1 MSDAL
6 TTSTVE
12 PGSAP
17 RPLVIGVGELLWD
30 LLPGGRQL
38 GGAPA
43 NFAYHAQALGADSLV
58 ISRVGDDALGREIR
72 ERLAVLGMRTDG
84 ITIDPNAPTGT
95 VGVSLDEG
103 GQPTFTIHQD
113 VAWDFIALG
122 ERGLRETQRA
132 AAVCFG
138 TLAQR
143 HPVSRGSI
151 QAVLAD
157 APASA
162 LRVFDIN
169 LRQHYWSRE
178 LILEAL
184 ALSDVFKLNDEELAV
199 MANMLD
205 WSDHPSRLLRR
216 LAETFDL
223 KAVALTKGAAGS
235 ELLIGDELWYQPG
248 SRPTIADTVGA
259 GDGYTAALTLGM
271 LAGDPPEVILESA
284 HRLAE
289 YVCTQPGAMP
299 RIPPLVRGA
308 AAGAGARIIP

>member
-6 TTSTVE
+6 AASILE
-12 PGSAP
+12 PGAVP
-17 RPLVIGVGELLWD
+17 RPLVIGVGEVLWD
-30 LLPGGRQL
+30 LLPDGRQL

-58 ISRVGDDALGREIR
+58 ISRVGDDALGREIL
-72 ERLAVLGMRTDG
+72 ERLAGLGMRTDG
-84 ITIDPNAPTGT
+84 ITTDPDAPTGT
-95 VGVSLDEG
+95 VGVALDVG
-103 GQPTFTIHQD
+103 GKPTFTIYQD
-113 VAWDFIALG
+113 VAWDFIAPSA
-122 ERGLRETQRA
+122 RVLRETQHA

-143 HPVSRGSI
+143 HPVSRGAI
-151 QAVLAD
+151 QAVLAA
-157 APASA
+157 APPSA

-184 ALSDVFKLNDEELAV
+184 ALSDVLKINDEELAE

-205 WSDHPSRLLRR
+205 WSDHPIRLLRR
-216 LAETFDL
+216 LAETFGL

-248 SRPTIADTVGA
+248 SRLAIVDTVGA
-259 GDGYTAALTLGM
+259 GDSYTAALTLGM
-271 LAGDPPEVILESA
+271 LAGDPPDVILESA

-299 RIPPLVRGA
+299 RIPPFVRGN
-308 AAGAGARIIP
+308 AAGPDARIIP